1 MAGIMK
7 RAIKAVE
14 PWYNWGTIY
23 VERLDAATEAEMSE
37 GEARF
42 FDIQWFGL
50 HLSIHIGR
58 TPSRL
63 GAAEIA
69 GRHAHHEEVAERRRC
84 RDALRIAW
92 EEALAE
98 YRSLRATSD
107 ALPLGAENEDAAVD
121 ACLDAMD
128 RLLVETPA
136 PDLRAVSIKMELAQE
151 RYDGSGH
158 IPAFADAIRADVGRL
173 QREGC

>member
-1 MAGIMK
+1 MASIMK

-23 VERLDAATEAEMSE
+23 IERLDAATEAEMSE

-42 FDIQWFGL
+42 FDIQWLGL

-69 GRHAHHEEVAERRRC
+69 GRRAHYERVAERQRC
-84 RDALRIAW
+84 RDAQRAAW
-92 EEALAE
+92 EEAFAK
-98 YRSLRATSD
+98 YCSLRATSD
-107 ALPLGAENEDAAVD
+107 ALPLGTENEDAAVN
-121 ACLDAMD
+121 AYLYAMD
-128 RLLVETPA
+128 RLLVEIPA
-136 PDLRAVSIKMELAQE
+136 PDLRAVSIKMGLAQE

-158 IPAFADAIRADVGRL
+158 IPVFADAIRADVDRL